1 MYDIDPSP
9 ERDVLAAVNEVP
21 RAFFRLSAVAET
33 IFADLGVSPGER
45 GVLREL
51 FVEGQ
56 DTAPSLAQRKPVSRQ
71 AMQAILDGLAAK
83 GLVRIEDNPRH
94 KRSKFYSLAPQ
105 GIDLCVEL
113 QKREIAAIRE
123 VMGEAPTADFAAAA
137 AALQTLN
144 RLLAR
149 KLSIG

>member
-1 MYDIDPSP
+1 MYDLEPSP

-21 RAFFRLSAVAET
+21 RAFFRLAAMAQN
-33 IFADLGVSPGER
+33 IFTDLGVSPGER

-51 FVEGQ
+51 FVDGQ

-71 AMQAILDGLAAK
+71 AMQAILDGLVAK
-83 GLVRIEDNPRH
+83 GLVRIDDNPRH
-94 KRSKFYSLAPQ
+94 KRSKLYRLAPQ

-123 VMGEAPTADFAAAA
+123 LMDEAPEADFAAAA

-149 KLSIG
+149 KLRID